1 MKTVIKVFEII
12 SIIGKAISTII
23 CLIFSFSCF
32 AASKT
37 LIDEFIKSGSAKNE
51 EEAKAALAVAAVFLI
66 ILAIYS
72 ILSLVLSVV
81 TLVKL
86 KNMTKKPIALG
97 VLNILFASLISGI
110 CLLILDPAS
119 ETSVYNENNYR

>member
-12 SIIGKAISTII
+12 SIIGKAISTIF

-32 AASKT
+32 SASKT
-37 LIDEFIKSGSAKNE
+37 IIDEFIKNGTAKNE
-51 EEAKAALAVAAVFLI
+51 EEAKAALAVVAIYLI
-66 ILAIYS
+66 ILALYS
-72 ILSLVLSVV
+72 LFSLVISVV

-110 CLLILDPAS
+110 CLLILNPTS
-119 ETSVYNENNYR
+119 ETSVYNESNYR

>member
-12 SIIGKAISTII
+12 SIIGKVISTIF
-23 CLIFSFSCF
+23 CLILSFSCF

-37 LIDEFIKSGSAKNE
+37 MIDEFIKNGTAKNE
-51 EEAKAALAVAAVFLI
+51 EEAKAALAIIAVYFI

-72 ILSLVLSVV
+72 LLCLVISVV

-110 CLLILDPAS
+110 CLLILDPTP
-119 ETSVYNENNYR
+119 ETSACHESDYR